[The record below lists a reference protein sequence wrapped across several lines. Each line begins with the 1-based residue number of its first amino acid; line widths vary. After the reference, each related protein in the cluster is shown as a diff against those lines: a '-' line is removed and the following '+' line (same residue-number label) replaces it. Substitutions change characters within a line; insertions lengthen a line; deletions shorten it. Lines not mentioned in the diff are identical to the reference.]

1 MASEKVETIVAG
13 NYAEMER
20 EEADPSSAKS
30 RLSKLFWHGGSVY
43 DAWFSCA
50 SNQALI
56 NYNNLNYIYIYLD
69 SSTLTRTAVL
79 PTHLPLFFQEYLKF
93 YSF

>member
-56 NYNNLNYIYIYLD
+56 NYNNLNYIYISRLEHFHKNCSLAD
-69 SSTLTRTAVL
+69 APSIIFPRILEIL
-79 PTHLPLFFQEYLKF
+79 
-93 YSF
+93 